1 MPRKPK
7 RERDL
12 TIEDQL
18 SRGPVDLPFLMLVL
32 LLVGF
37 GLIMVFSASYASA
50 YYDSKKG
57 NNPLYYITRQAIFA
71 VLGIVVM
78 MVVSRF
84 NYENLRA
91 LSFPLLGIS
100 IVLLILVLSPL
111 GVVINRARRWLK
123 LFVFFGPTYQPSE
136 IAKIA
141 VILVFATCLCKRDTR
156 PHKKYNKH
164 TRWGRFMNWLQ
175 RIGFLELIPYGAILG
190 IVALLVVKEP
200 HMSGTILILIGGA
213 AVLFASGVHLGWFI
227 GGGSL
232 MAAALAIIIKGTDY
246 MTTRINVWKDP
257 WLDPLDKGFQ
267 NVQALLAMG
276 SGGLLGLGL
285 GQSKQK
291 FLYIPE
297 PENDFIFA
305 IVVEELGFIGAVLLL
320 FLFAMLIL
328 RGYWL
333 ALHARDK
340 FGSLVIVGIITLLAA
355 QVFFNIAVV
364 TKLVPN
370 TGISLPFFSY
380 GGTALVMQLAE
391 MGIILSISRQ
401 IPASRRD

>member
-7 RERDL
+7 RDL

-50 YYDSKKG
+50 YYDAKKG
-57 NNPLYYITRQAIFA
+57 NNPLFYITRQAVFA
-71 VLGIVVM
+71 MLGIVVM
-78 MVVSRF
+78 MVVSKF
-84 NYENLRA
+84 NYQYLRA
-91 LSFPLLGIS
+91 LSFPLLALAG
-100 IVLLILVLSPL
+100 LLLLLTLSPL
-111 GVVINRARRWLK
+111 GVEINRAQRWLR

-141 VILVFATCLCKRDTR
+141 VILVFAARLCKRDTEPKR
-156 PHKKYNKH
+156 KYD
-164 TRWGRFMNWLQ
+164 TRTRKGRWQDFLQ
-175 RIGFLELIPYGAILG
+175 RIGFMELIPYGAVL
-190 IVALLVVKEP
+190 IVICGLVVLEP
-200 HMSGTILILIGGA
+200 HMSGTILILIGAA
-213 AVLFASGVHLGWFI
+213 AVLFAAGIHWGWFI
-227 GGGSL
+227 GGGVTIGSI
-232 MAAALAIIIKGTDY
+232 LAFIITHTAY
-246 MTTRINVWKDP
+246 MTNRINVWRDP
-257 WLDPLDKGFQ
+257 WVDPRGKGFQ

-285 GQSKQK
+285 GQSRQK

-305 IVVEELGFIGAVLLL
+305 IVVEELGFVGAALLL

-340 FGSLVIVGIITLLAA
+340 FGTLVIVGIITLLAA

-364 TKLVPN
+364 TNLVPN

>member
-1 MPRKPK
+1 MTRKPK
-7 RERDL
+7 RDL

-50 YYDSKKG
+50 YYDAKKG
-57 NNPLYYITRQAIFA
+57 NDPLFYITRQAIYA
-71 VLGIVVM
+71 MLGICVM
-78 MVVSRF
+78 VAVSRF
-84 NYENLRA
+84 NYQKLRG
-91 LSFPLLGIS
+91 LSM
-100 IVLLILVLSPL
+100 VLLLVSVILLVLTLSPL
-111 GVVINRARRWLK
+111 GVTINKAKRWLRMFI
-123 LFVFFGPTYQPSE
+123 LFGPTYQPSE

-141 VILVFATCLCKRDTR
+141 VILVFAARLSKRDTQPR
-156 PHKKYNKH
+156 K
-164 TRWGRFMNWLQ
+164 RFDRRSFRGRVGDFLQ
-175 RIGFLELIPYGAILG
+175 RIGFLELIPYGVILA
-190 IVALLVVKEP
+190 IVAGLVVLEP
-200 HMSGTILILIGGA
+200 HMSGTILILIGAA
-213 AVLFASGVHLGWFI
+213 AVLFASGIHLGWFAA
-227 GGGSL
+227 GG
-232 MAAALAIIIKGTDY
+232 AVIATALTVIIKMTDY
-246 MTTRINVWKDP
+246 MTTRITIWRDP
-257 WLDPLDKGFQ
+257 WVDPQNKGFQ
-267 NVQALLAMG
+267 NIQALLAMG

-305 IVVEELGFIGAVLLL
+305 IVVEELGFIGAALLL

-340 FGSLVIVGIITLLAA
+340 FGTLVIVGITTLLAA
-355 QVFFNIAVV
+355 QVFLNIAVV

-401 IPASRRD
+401 IPASGRD